1 MNVYELAHFINS
13 FSYYKEKKQKKKI
26 EIDSFDIFLFLLNKL
41 FTLPA
46 LAYLLHCIILMYVA
60 NYNDKLN

>member
-1 MNVYELAHFINS
+1 MQVLFIHFLII
-13 FSYYKEKKQKKKI
+13 KKKSRRKKI

-46 LAYLLHCIILMYVA
+46 LAYLLHCIILMA
-60 NYNDKLN
+60 NLQ